1 MNKLFAMIQNPHL
14 FHIPV
19 MGTGHTIVTPIRV
32 SHLGIHSV
40 LSVVDDML
48 CERIRKYYSGKFGL
62 EYKSIP
68 KSAEDGRARRITA
81 YLDMVADIASRKF
94 EELKALPL
102 FQNTEKDRYFQLLPE
117 GSTLREYY
125 EKAASLTDPR
135 AREELIGKLT
145 KKMLPGSV
153 DVNIMAKVD
162 LLASDKQGVPLSG
175 EFSDANAALRGFAK
189 SKLNSSL
196 VLSAGFNP
204 RLYNYISEF
213 RDFYRDHKGEIKKK
227 IILKVSDFRSAL
239 IQGKFLAKKGVEVA
253 EFRIES
259 GLNCGGHAFVSGG
272 DLLPV
277 LLQEFREKREL
288 LAESFEPLIKNY
300 YHSQGWHYSEEH
312 QQPPRITVQGGIG
325 NNGEMSRLLETYK
338 MDGTG
343 WGSPF
348 LLVPEAT
355 CVDSET
361 ATLLAE
367 AEEKDLYL
375 SNVSPLGVPFNNVRS
390 DSEEH
395 QQPPRIT
402 VQGGIGNNGEMS
414 RLLETYKMDGTG
426 WGSPFLLVP
435 EATCVDSETATL
447 LAEAE
452 EKDLYLSN
460 VSPLGVPFNNVRG
473 SGSYKHTVERIDK
486 GKPGSP
492 CPKGYLKSN
501 TEFTEEPIC
510 TASSHYQLLKID
522 QIEKSDYTSEKKK
535 SLING
540 VLDKECLCTNLGA
553 GSLIR
558 LGILKPDYGRQAICP
573 GPNIAWFNREYSLEE
588 MTDHIYGRGES
599 LVPEERPHMFAKEIT
614 MYVDYLS
621 ERSILAD
628 HGTPEWRSLVKM
640 KRNLEKGMTL
650 CLEIAESEPYPGEN
664 LDSIRTTVTR
674 QRARLEEMFEIVV

>member
-162 LLASDKQGVPLSG
+162 LLASDKQGVPLNG

-213 RDFYRDHKGEIKKK
+213 KDFYRDHKGKIKKK

-288 LAESFEPLIKNY
+288 LAESFEPLSKNY
-300 YHSQGWHYSEEH
+300 YHSQGWHYSEEY
-312 QQPPRITVQGGIG
+312 QQPPRITAQGWIG
-325 NNGEMSRLLETYK
+325 NS
-338 MDGTG
+338 
-343 WGSPF
+343 
-348 LLVPEAT
+348 
-355 CVDSET
+355 
-361 ATLLAE
+361 
-367 AEEKDLYL
+367 
-375 SNVSPLGVPFNNVRS
+375 
-390 DSEEH
+390 
-395 QQPPRIT
+395 
-402 VQGGIGNNGEMS
+402 GEMS

-510 TASSHYQLLKID
+510 TASSHYQLLKIA

-573 GPNIAWFNREYSLEE
+573 GPNIAWFNREDSLEE